1 MKTRTLRPVLAVA
14 LAALVAACQTA
25 PPARDYSAFQRA
37 APRSILVVPPLNK
50 STNLDATYGFLS
62 TATEP
67 LAEHGYYVFPVAV
80 VDAMFRENGLPTA
93 DEIHAVGLPK
103 LREIFGADAVLYP
116 VIENYGT
123 KYVVISSTTV
133 VNVTARLVDARSG
146 ELLWEGRAELQQGS
160 GNGGQGLIGALVSA
174 AMSQVLNSSRDAA
187 HPMARLVNIQLI
199 DRAGQG
205 LPYGP
210 YSTTPGKLP

>member
-1 MKTRTLRPVLAVA
+1 MTARAVLLLGAVA
-14 LAALVAACQTA
+14 AAVVLSGCQTA
-25 PPARDYSAFQRA
+25 PASRDYSAFQRA
-37 APRSILVVPPLNK
+37 APRSILIVPPLNK
-50 STNLDATYGFLS
+50 STDLNAGYGFLS

-80 VDAMFRENGLPTA
+80 VDEMFRQNGLPTA
-93 DEIHAVGLPK
+93 AEIHAVGLPK

-116 VIENYGT
+116 VIESYGT

-146 ELLWEGRAELQQGS
+146 ELLWEGRAELHQGS
-160 GNGGQGLIGALVSA
+160 SDGNGGLIGALVGA
-174 AMSQVLNSSRDAA
+174 ALTQVLNSSRDAA
-187 HPMARLVNIQLI
+187 HPMAKLVNVQLI

-210 YSTTPGKLP
+210 YSATPGRLP